1 MRIKQYTRVDKWK
14 IWVYSDC
21 IYFEEGFMADVECR
35 MSNAK
40 LRVYGND
47 GKPLGG
53 AKVTVNQIGHE
64 FLFGCGAF
72 ESIPYTS
79 GFIPKEL
86 NLSDDQK
93 EEFRKKQEDRMQ
105 KWLGLFN
112 YGTLPFYWGGFEPEE
127 GKPNT
132 EVLKKAA
139 EFLKS
144 KDVAIKGHP
153 LCWHT
158 GCVPWLMN
166 YDNATILKKQLER
179 IHREVS
185 GFKGLIDMWDVI
197 NEVVIMPIYDKYDNA
212 ITRICK
218 EKGRVALVKEVFN
231 AAQESNPD
239 GIFLINDFNLSS
251 NYEIL
256 IDGCLNAGVPIKTI
270 GLQSHQ
276 HQGVWS
282 EEKTNEILSRFEHF
296 GLPIHFTENTIVAGP
311 LVDPSIDDLQDAHYD
326 DDAATPE
333 YEQKQ
338 AESLEAMYRR
348 LFENHPLVTAI
359 TNWDFG
365 DGAWLNAPSGV
376 IRKDGSL
383 KPSYKTLQKLIKEE
397 WHTKLEVQ
405 SDSEGYISMK
415 GYRGKYELCA
425 GDKKGVFTLGKNSGE
440 ISVRLE

>member
-1 MRIKQYTRVDKWK
+1 MFHRMDKAKIRVIGK
-14 IWVYSDC
+14 
-21 IYFEEGFMADVECR
+21 
-35 MSNAK
+35 
-40 LRVYGND
+40 D
-47 GKPLGG
+47 GKP
-53 AKVTVNQIGHE
+53 AANTSVHINQINHE

-72 ESIPYTS
+72 ETLPFTNAPEAHNGTGSPNKVK
-79 GFIPKEL
+79 PMPDEEKEAYRARL
-86 NLSDDQK
+86 
-93 EEFRKKQEDRMQ
+93 EDRMQ

-127 GKPNT
+127 GNPHT
-132 EVLKKAA
+132 EQLMNAA
-139 EFLKS
+139 KFLKS
-144 KDVAIKGHP
+144 KDVTVKGHP

-166 YDNATILKKQLER
+166 YDNKTILQKQLER
-179 IHREVS
+179 IHRDVEN
-185 GFKGLIDMWDVI
+185 FKGIIDMWDVI

-218 EKGRVALVKEVFN
+218 ELGRVGLVKKVFD
-231 AAQESNPD
+231 AAQETNPD
-239 GIFLINDFNLSS
+239 GIFLINDFNLST

-282 EEKTNEILSRFEHF
+282 LEKTEEILSRFEHF

-311 LVDPSIDDLQDAHYD
+311 LVTPEITDLQDAHYD

-333 YEQKQ
+333 LEQKQ
-338 AESLEAMYRR
+338 ADDLEKMYRN

-383 KPSYKTLQKLIKEE
+383 KPSYNRLHHLIKEE
-397 WHTKLEVQ
+397 WHTEL
-405 SDSEGYISMK
+405 DATTDADGYITIEGYK
-415 GYRGKYELCA
+415 GKYEISA
-425 GDKKGVFTLGKNSGE
+425 GNKKAAFVLSKGGDV
-440 ISVRLE
+440 VLE

>member
-1 MRIKQYTRVDKWK
+1 MFHRMDKAKIRVIGK
-14 IWVYSDC
+14 Y
-21 IYFEEGFMADVECR
+21 
-35 MSNAK
+35 
-40 LRVYGND
+40 
-47 GKPLGG
+47 GKP
-53 AKVTVNQIGHE
+53 AANMKVHLNQINHE

-72 ESIPYTS
+72 ETLPYTNAPEAHNGTGS
-79 GFIPKEL
+79 PNKVKPMPDEEKEAYRARL
-86 NLSDDQK
+86 
-93 EEFRKKQEDRMQ
+93 EDRMQ

-127 GKPNT
+127 GNPHT
-132 EVLKKAA
+132 EQLMNAA
-139 EFLKS
+139 KFLKS
-144 KDVAIKGHP
+144 KDVTVKGHP

-166 YDNATILKKQLER
+166 YDNKTILQKQLER
-179 IHREVS
+179 IHRDV
-185 GFKGLIDMWDVI
+185 GNFKGIIDMWDVI

-218 EKGRVALVKEVFN
+218 ELGRVGLVKKVFD
-231 AAQESNPD
+231 AAQETNPD
-239 GIFLINDFNLSS
+239 GIFLINDFNLST

-282 EEKTNEILSRFEHF
+282 LEKTEEILSRFEHF

-311 LVDPSIDDLQDAHYD
+311 LVAPEITDLQDAHYD

-333 YEQKQ
+333 LEQKQ
-338 AESLEAMYRR
+338 ADDLEKMYRN

-383 KPSYKTLQKLIKEE
+383 KPSYNRLHHLIKEE
-397 WHTKLEVQ
+397 WHTEL
-405 SDSEGYISMK
+405 DATTDADGYITIEGYK
-415 GYRGKYELCA
+415 GKYEISA
-425 GDKKGVFTLGKNSGE
+425 GNKKAAFVLSKGGDV
-440 ISVRLE
+440 VLE

>member
-1 MRIKQYTRVDKWK
+1 
-14 IWVYSDC
+14 
-21 IYFEEGFMADVECR
+21 MADLSHR
-35 MSNAK
+35 KAK
-40 LRVYGND
+40 AKIQIIAKD
-47 GKPLGG
+47 GKPV
-53 AKVTVNQIGHE
+53 ANTNVTVNQINHK

-72 ESIPYTS
+72 EALPYTNGVTVHNGNGS
-79 GFIPKEL
+79 LTKKLGKETDR
-86 NLSDDQK
+86 SVM
-93 EEFRKKQEDRMQ
+93 EDRMN
-105 KWLGLFN
+105 KWLDLFN

-132 EVLKKAA
+132 EQLMNAA
-139 EFLKS
+139 KFLKS
-144 KDVAIKGHP
+144 KGVEVKGHP

-179 IHREVS
+179 IHREV
-185 GFKGLIDMWDVI
+185 GNFKGIIDMWDVI

-218 EKGRVALVKEVFN
+218 ENGRVGLVRKVFQ
-231 AAQESNPD
+231 AAYETNPN
-239 GIFLINDFNLSS
+239 GTFLINDFNMSS

-256 IDGCLNAGVPIKTI
+256 IDGCLNSGAKINTI

-276 HQGVWS
+276 HQGVWGK
-282 EEKTNEILSRFEHF
+282 EKQDEVLSRFEHF

-311 LVDPSIDDLQDAHYD
+311 LVAPEITDLQDAHYD

-333 YEQKQ
+333 LEEMQADALEQ
-338 AESLEAMYRR
+338 MYRN

-359 TNWDFG
+359 TNWDYG

-383 KPSYKTLQKLIKEE
+383 KPSYKRLHKLIKEE
-397 WHTKLEVQ
+397 WHTKLELKTDADGFIDV
-405 SDSEGYISMK
+405 EGFK
-415 GYRGKYELCA
+415 GKYEVLYA
-425 GDKKGVFTLGKNSGE
+425 DKKLSFDLTDGAKTLKVSE
-440 ISVRLE
+440 

>member
-1 MRIKQYTRVDKWK
+1 MFHRMDKAKIRVIGK
-14 IWVYSDC
+14 
-21 IYFEEGFMADVECR
+21 
-35 MSNAK
+35 
-40 LRVYGND
+40 D
-47 GKPLGG
+47 GKP
-53 AKVTVNQIGHE
+53 AANMKVHLNQINHE

-72 ESIPYTS
+72 ETLPYTNAPEVHNGTGS
-79 GFIPKEL
+79 PNKVKPMPDEEKEAYRARL
-86 NLSDDQK
+86 
-93 EEFRKKQEDRMQ
+93 EDRMQ

-127 GKPNT
+127 GNPHT
-132 EVLKKAA
+132 EQLMNAA
-139 EFLKS
+139 KFLKS
-144 KDVAIKGHP
+144 KDVTVKGHP

-166 YDNATILKKQLER
+166 YANKTILQKQLER
-179 IHREVS
+179 IHRDV
-185 GFKGLIDMWDVI
+185 GNFKGIIDMWDVI

-218 EKGRVALVKEVFN
+218 ELGRVGLVKKVFD
-231 AAQESNPD
+231 AAQETNPD
-239 GIFLINDFNLSS
+239 GIFLINDFNLST

-282 EEKTNEILSRFEHF
+282 LEKTEEILSRFEHF

-311 LVDPSIDDLQDAHYD
+311 LVAPEITDLQDAHYD

-333 YEQKQ
+333 LEQKQ
-338 AESLEAMYRR
+338 ADDLEKMYRN

-383 KPSYKTLQKLIKEE
+383 KPSYNRLHHLIKEE
-397 WHTKLEVQ
+397 WHTEL
-405 SDSEGYISMK
+405 DATTDADGYITIEGYK
-415 GYRGKYELCA
+415 GKYEISA
-425 GDKKGVFTLGKNSGE
+425 GNKKAAFVLGKGGD
-440 ISVRLE
+440 VVLE

>member
-1 MRIKQYTRVDKWK
+1 MFHRMDKAKIRVIGK
-14 IWVYSDC
+14 
-21 IYFEEGFMADVECR
+21 
-35 MSNAK
+35 
-40 LRVYGND
+40 D
-47 GKPLGG
+47 GKP
-53 AKVTVNQIGHE
+53 AANMKVHLNQINHE

-72 ESIPYTS
+72 ETLPYTNAPEVHNGTGS
-79 GFIPKEL
+79 PNKVKPMPDEEKEAYRARL
-86 NLSDDQK
+86 
-93 EEFRKKQEDRMQ
+93 EDRMQ

-127 GKPNT
+127 GNPHT
-132 EVLKKAA
+132 EQLMNAA
-139 EFLKS
+139 KFLKS
-144 KDVAIKGHP
+144 KDVTVKGHP

-166 YDNATILKKQLER
+166 YDNKTILQKQLER
-179 IHREVS
+179 IHRDV
-185 GFKGLIDMWDVI
+185 GNFKGIIDMWDVI

-218 EKGRVALVKEVFN
+218 ELGRVGLVKKVFD
-231 AAQESNPD
+231 AAQETNPD
-239 GIFLINDFNLSS
+239 GIFLINDFNLST

-282 EEKTNEILSRFEHF
+282 LEKTEEILSRFEHF

-311 LVDPSIDDLQDAHYD
+311 LVAPEITDLQDAHYD

-333 YEQKQ
+333 LEQKQ
-338 AESLEAMYRR
+338 ADDLEKMYRN
-348 LFENHPLVTAI
+348 LFENHPLVSAI

-383 KPSYKTLQKLIKEE
+383 KPSYNRLHHLIKEE
-397 WHTKLEVQ
+397 WHTEL
-405 SDSEGYISMK
+405 DTTTDADGYITIEGYK
-415 GYRGKYELCA
+415 GKYEISEGNKKAAFVLSKG
-425 GDKKGVFTLGKNSGE
+425 GDV
-440 ISVRLE
+440 VLE

>member
-1 MRIKQYTRVDKWK
+1 MFHRKDSAKIRVIGK
-14 IWVYSDC
+14 
-21 IYFEEGFMADVECR
+21 
-35 MSNAK
+35 
-40 LRVYGND
+40 D
-47 GKPLGG
+47 GKPAANTRLHI
-53 AKVTVNQIGHE
+53 NQINHE

-72 ESIPYTS
+72 ETLPYTH
-79 GFIPKEL
+79 GQAVHNGTGAPLPVGPDGHQFTEEEL
-86 NLSDDQK
+86 KAQHVRL
-93 EEFRKKQEDRMQ
+93 EDRME
-105 KWLGLFN
+105 KWLNLFN

-127 GKPNT
+127 GLPHT
-132 EVLKKAA
+132 DQLMAA
-139 EFLKS
+139 AKFLKS
-144 KDVAIKGHP
+144 RDVTVKGHP

-166 YDNATILKKQLER
+166 YDNQTIIKKQIER

-185 GFKGLIDMWDVI
+185 NFKGIIDMWDVI
-197 NEVVIMPIYDKYDNA
+197 NEVVIMPVYDKYDNA

-218 EKGRVALVKEVFN
+218 ELGQVGIVKTVFD

-239 GIFLINDFNLSS
+239 GVFLINDFNLSEK
-251 NYEIL
+251 YEKL
-256 IDGCLNAGVPIKTI
+256 IADCLDAGAPIKTI

-282 EEKTNEILSRFEHF
+282 LEKTEEILARFEHF

-311 LVDPSIDDLQDAHYD
+311 LVAPEITDLQDAHYD

-333 YEQKQ
+333 LEQKQ
-338 AESLEAMYRR
+338 ADDLAKMYRN

-383 KPSYKTLQKLIKEE
+383 KPSYNALHQLIKEE
-397 WHTKLEVQ
+397 WHTELDAVT
-405 SDSEGYISMK
+405 DANGFITIEGYK
-415 GYRGKYELCA
+415 GKYEISA
-425 GDKKGVFTLGKNSGE
+425 GRETGGDGKSGAVAIFTLSQAKDSD
-440 ISVRLE
+440 VTLK

>member
-1 MRIKQYTRVDKWK
+1 MFHRMDKAKIRVIGK
-14 IWVYSDC
+14 
-21 IYFEEGFMADVECR
+21 
-35 MSNAK
+35 
-40 LRVYGND
+40 D
-47 GKPLGG
+47 GKP
-53 AKVTVNQIGHE
+53 AANMKVHLNQINHE

-72 ESIPYTS
+72 ETLPYTNAPEAHNGTGS
-79 GFIPKEL
+79 PNKVKPMPDEEKEAYRARL
-86 NLSDDQK
+86 
-93 EEFRKKQEDRMQ
+93 EDRMQ

-127 GKPNT
+127 GNPHT
-132 EVLKKAA
+132 EQLMNAA
-139 EFLKS
+139 KFLKS
-144 KDVAIKGHP
+144 KDVTVKGHP

-166 YDNATILKKQLER
+166 YDNKTILEKQLAR
-179 IHREVS
+179 IHRDV
-185 GFKGLIDMWDVI
+185 GNFKGIIDMWDVI

-218 EKGRVALVKEVFN
+218 ELGRVGLVKKVFD
-231 AAQESNPD
+231 AAQETNPD
-239 GIFLINDFNLSS
+239 GIFLINDFNLST

-282 EEKTNEILSRFEHF
+282 LEKTEEILSRFEHF

-311 LVDPSIDDLQDAHYD
+311 LVAPEITDLQDAHYD

-333 YEQKQ
+333 LEQKQ
-338 AESLEAMYRR
+338 ADDLEKMYRN
-348 LFENHPLVTAI
+348 LFENHPLVSAI

-383 KPSYKTLQKLIKEE
+383 KPSYNRLHHLIKEE
-397 WHTKLEVQ
+397 WHTEL
-405 SDSEGYISMK
+405 DTTTDADGYITIEGYK
-415 GYRGKYELCA
+415 GKYEISA
-425 GDKKGVFTLGKNSGE
+425 GNKKAAFVLSKGGDV
-440 ISVRLE
+440 VLE

>member
-1 MRIKQYTRVDKWK
+1 MFHRMDKAKIRVIGK
-14 IWVYSDC
+14 
-21 IYFEEGFMADVECR
+21 
-35 MSNAK
+35 
-40 LRVYGND
+40 D
-47 GKPLGG
+47 GKP
-53 AKVTVNQIGHE
+53 AANMKVHLNQINHE

-72 ESIPYTS
+72 ETLPYTNAPEVHNGTGS
-79 GFIPKEL
+79 PNKVKPMP
-86 NLSDDQK
+86 D
-93 EEFRKKQEDRMQ
+93 EEKDAYRARLEDRMQ

-127 GKPNT
+127 GNPHT
-132 EVLKKAA
+132 EQLMNAA
-139 EFLKS
+139 KFLKS
-144 KDVAIKGHP
+144 KDVTVKGHP

-166 YDNATILKKQLER
+166 YDNKTILQKQLER
-179 IHREVS
+179 IHRDV
-185 GFKGLIDMWDVI
+185 GNFKGIIDMWDVI

-218 EKGRVALVKEVFN
+218 KLGRVGLVKKVFD
-231 AAQESNPD
+231 AAQETNPD
-239 GIFLINDFNLSS
+239 GIFLINDFNLST

-282 EEKTNEILSRFEHF
+282 LEKTEEILSRFEHF

-311 LVDPSIDDLQDAHYD
+311 LVAPEITDLQDAHYD

-333 YEQKQ
+333 LEQKQ
-338 AESLEAMYRR
+338 ADDLEKMYRN

-383 KPSYKTLQKLIKEE
+383 KPSYNRLHHLIKEE
-397 WHTKLEVQ
+397 WHTEL
-405 SDSEGYISMK
+405 DATTDADGYITIEGYK
-415 GYRGKYELCA
+415 GKYEISEGNKKAAFVLSKG
-425 GDKKGVFTLGKNSGE
+425 GDV
-440 ISVRLE
+440 VLE